1 MTNKAT
7 QPSELETLA
16 LQAEGMTDTNTGP
29 AEGQDATQDAPA
41 PEPTNAQMIAGA
53 IAAGRTVF
61 CMVTKLESPKV
72 HLNDEAAQQLGAV
85 WGPVCD
91 KYGWNLNDALGSY
104 GVEIAAI
111 AVTAQIGYA
120 LHRAV
125 TEEIASRNAKPVQ
138 AEEVQPEAVDSVG

>member
-1 MTNKAT
+1 MNNKNT
-7 QPSELETLA
+7 PPSELENLA
-16 LQAEGMTDTNTGP
+16 IAAENLTDTNTGP
-29 AEGQDATQDAPA
+29 TEGKDAAQDAPA

-72 HLNDEAAQQLGAV
+72 HLNDEAAQQLGAA

-138 AEEVQPEAVDSVG
+138 AEEVEQQPAHHGV

>member
-1 MTNKAT
+1 MEKKP
-7 QPSELETLA
+7 PSELETLA

-29 AEGQDATQDAPA
+29 ADGQGDATQDAPA

-72 HLNDEAAQQLGAV
+72 HLDDAAAQSLGAV

-125 TEEIASRNAKPVQ
+125 TEEIAARNAKPVQ
-138 AEEVQPEAVDSVG
+138 AEEVQPEAVASVG

>member
-1 MTNKAT
+1 MDKKP
-7 QPSELETLA
+7 PSELETLA
-16 LQAEGMTDTNTGP
+16 LQAENLTDTATGT
-29 AEGQDATQDAPA
+29 ADGQEGAPEAPA

-61 CMVTKLESPKV
+61 CMVTKLESPKI
-72 HLNDEAAQQLGAV
+72 HLDDAAAQTLGAA

-125 TEEIASRNAKPVQ
+125 TEEIAARNAKPVQ
-138 AEEVQPEAVDSVG
+138 AEEVQPEAVASVG